1 MDKLWNELVTHHS
14 FLVDVFNVASNQ
26 FCKANETPH
35 ELRTKYC
42 LMYSTLMMVRWDHL
56 SLLQRIN
63 TVLMIEG
70 GGSVRV
76 CFALHKFVISL
87 VFFDVK
93 LKYSMKKSLESFKTI
108 LISRGC
114 TRQTC
119 QFTYLHIL
127 YIPVVEHL
135 YKFLIK
141 TPFQG

>member
-1 MDKLWNELVTHHS
+1 MVRALLHFRALCVIHEGRSILYDKGYDEMADFDMDKLWNELVTHHS

-26 FCKANETPH
+26 FCMANETPLQ
-35 ELRTKYC
+35 LRTKYC
-42 LMYSTLMMVRWDHL
+42 PMYSTLTMVRWDHL

-93 LKYSMKKSLESFKTI
+93 LKYSMKIQGKKVWKVLK
-108 LISRGC
+108 
-114 TRQTC
+114 
-119 QFTYLHIL
+119 QF
-127 YIPVVEHL
+127 
-135 YKFLIK
+135 
-141 TPFQG
+141 